1 MLVMLY
7 TTILKSVRG
16 IKMDVAQ
23 IKTLIDTMGFPIF
36 ICLVLLWFIKGTL
49 QKHSQLMDEIQK
61 SLAANTESIRLLIQ
75 KLQDK

>member
-1 MLVMLY
+1 
-7 TTILKSVRG
+7 
-16 IKMDVAQ
+16 MDVAQ

>member
-1 MLVMLY
+1 MLY

-16 IKMDVAQ
+16 IKMDVSQ

-36 ICLVLLWFIKGTL
+36 ICIVLLWFIKGTL

-61 SLAANTESIRLLIQ
+61 SLAANTESIRILIQ

>member
-1 MLVMLY
+1 MLSQ
-7 TTILKSVRG
+7 TILKSAKG
-16 IKMDVAQ
+16 LKMDVTQ
-23 IKTLIDTMGFPIF
+23 INAIIDTMGFPIF

-49 QKHSQLMDEIQK
+49 TKHFELMSEIQK

>member
-1 MLVMLY
+1 MLY
-7 TTILKSVRG
+7 TTILKSAKD
-16 IKMDVAQ
+16 IKMDVAS
-23 IKTLIDTMGFPIF
+23 IKQLIDTMGFPIF

-49 QKHSQLMDEIQK
+49 TKHSELMIEIQK

>member
-1 MLVMLY
+1 MLY

-16 IKMDVAQ
+16 IKMDVTQ

-36 ICLVLLWFIKGTL
+36 IVLVLLWFIKGTL
-49 QKHSQLMDEIQK
+49 QKHSQLMDEIHK